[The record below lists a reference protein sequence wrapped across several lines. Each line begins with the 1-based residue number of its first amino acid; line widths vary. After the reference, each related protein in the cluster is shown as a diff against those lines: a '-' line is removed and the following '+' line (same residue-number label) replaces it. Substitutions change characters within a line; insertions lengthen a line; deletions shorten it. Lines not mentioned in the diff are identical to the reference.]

1 MTDKKDNYKTLNL
14 AKINWFD
21 QSKGFGVVS
30 DIVSHYQ
37 FFVHYRQCKL
47 PDYSKLGEG
56 EYVFIGEGHDSKRNK
71 DIVTR
76 ISIIDSFDKWVYI
89 KGLWQNSSS
98 GKEDYRTILCYIA
111 RKAIRG
117 SLKEQFHNGFVQILL
132 NSDILSVFKDT
143 YSIIY
148 DSLRAESAIS
158 TYSLSKDL
166 EAIDI
171 AIIDN
176 KTIEYADIIK
186 DYHPFSLYLKLLYS
200 YKYHKDFQRIIEF
213 NFNVKGLPSFMSE
226 LKRFICDVNPSS
238 ASSLSENPSSMLDKA
253 VYNTL
258 NGRELLEQLNATILS
273 DDKKE
278 QDVYLIQHGWLP
290 QENIAFVID
299 KYNLTAPDIDNL
311 IRSQYCSDSV
321 KSILF
326 ERKVD
331 LFFGAEGFK
340 VQNYSIS
347 LVKQSDTINNIAP
360 DWLKTFLKRIQE
372 CDSLAAHALEI
383 DLYKKNIIKDI
394 DIDFI
399 IYYIN
404 EFSLEDVSSIFD
416 NHTIEREDK
425 LRLFNI
431 LYEKTDIQN
440 NRIKELL
447 TLAQKELGESYE
459 TWYNQKAT
467 TLTEEQK
474 YNWWKA
480 GLFDSFPAS
489 YFEDSILNDN
499 ESSYKI
505 LNDYLQT
512 GMISISDAINLL
524 FNGLDK
530 YQSISNRYEFYKVF
544 YHIKALLSIDTKS
557 QERILAYD
565 NSFFKVCLWFNQAIE
580 EFDFSVLASK
590 FIYFNPEDQVK
601 IIKRLF
607 CLADAGKITLNVE
620 MLESL
625 ARVDSDLF
633 AIIARE
639 HPCIPIDI
647 STEVIIKALSS
658 IKVSGNFSTDKE
670 VLETL
675 FKASHYISKYIK
687 ISEYFDKCSGRV
699 TLQRTS
705 DDTTLGKIKRE
716 GNLFLVELYTSI
728 TVNAYSNYYGLYERQ
743 QRNSRFEEMLQAI
756 KNIEGRRWN
765 STKKVWEVPVV
776 SENRLYE
783 FARNNSVE
791 IEGDAN
797 YHLKNFK
804 ENNEGCPYGIEYCEG
819 RPAPNKDNYT
829 NRDFL
834 WCRNG
839 RCFHSPISMHSPE
852 NYENYTLL
860 DFCRILGINTDSTDS
875 QHRVVKYGKYL
886 AFSSLIN
893 RANNILEHLYC
904 RECGQM
910 LLPTGLSNYQT
921 HLVTN
926 FHCNNKKCSQY
937 EQDIYI
943 SKCFNWKCNGIID
956 KRDSRSC
963 PNSWVICPQCGSC
976 CSNRTVGQRIE
987 HLKELNLPVPISL
1000 YDFIR
1005 LKAGH
1010 LEKREFYCSE
1020 CGVQMKRLEYDRF
1033 FCPNC
1038 RKVLERKPYDF
1049 ADNYVDQQQN
1059 THRT

>member
-1 MTDKKDNYKTLNL
+1 MTNNKDNYTTLNL

-89 KGLWQNSSS
+89 KGLWQNDPS
-98 GKEDYRTILCYIA
+98 GKDDYKKILCYTA
-111 RKAIRG
+111 RKAING
-117 SLKEQFHNGFVQILL
+117 PLKEQFHKGFVQILL
-132 NSDILSVFKDT
+132 NSDTLSVFKDT

-148 DSLRAESAIS
+148 DSLRPESAIS
-158 TYSLSKDL
+158 TYALSEDL

-171 AIIDN
+171 AIVDN

-186 DYHPFSLYLKLLYS
+186 DFHPFSLYLKLLYS

-213 NFNVKGLPSFMSE
+213 NFNVKELPSFMSE
-226 LKRFICDVNPSS
+226 LKRFICDVNPNST
-238 ASSLSENPSSMLDKA
+238 SSLSENPSSMLDKS
-253 VYNTL
+253 VYSML
-258 NGRELLEQLNATILS
+258 NGRELLEQLKTIILS

-290 QENIAFVID
+290 QEDIAYVID
-299 KYNLTAPDIDNL
+299 KYNLTAFDIDNL

-326 ERKVD
+326 ERKVN
-331 LFFGAEGFK
+331 LFFKTEGFRN
-340 VQNYSIS
+340 QYNSIS
-347 LVKQSDTINNIAP
+347 LIKQSETINKIAS
-360 DWLKTFLKRIQE
+360 DWLKTFLKRIRE
-372 CDSLAAHALEI
+372 CDPLSAHALEI

-404 EFSLEDVSSIFD
+404 EFSLEDVSLIFD
-416 NHTIEREDK
+416 NHTIEGEDK

-440 NRIKELL
+440 NKLKELI

-459 TWYNQKAT
+459 TWHDKKAT
-467 TLTEEQK
+467 ALTEEQK

-480 GLFDSFPAS
+480 GLYNSFPAS
-489 YFEDSILNDN
+489 YFEDSILNDK

-505 LNDYLQT
+505 LNGYLQT

-524 FNGLDK
+524 CNGLDK

-544 YHIKALLSIDTKS
+544 YHIKALLSIDNNSK
-557 QERILAYD
+557 ERILAYD
-565 NSFFKVCLWFNQAIE
+565 NAFFKVCLWFNQTIE

-590 FIYFNPEDQVK
+590 FIYFNPDDQVK

-607 CLADAGKITLNVE
+607 RLADTGKITLNVE

-625 ARVDSDLF
+625 TRVDADLF

-647 STEVIIKALSS
+647 STEVIVKALSN
-658 IKVSGNFSTDKE
+658 IKVLGHFSTDKE
-670 VLETL
+670 VFETL
-675 FKASHYISKYIK
+675 FKASHYTSKYIK
-687 ISEYFDKCSGRV
+687 ISEYFDKCSGRI
-699 TLQRTS
+699 TLQRTK
-705 DDTTLGKIKRE
+705 DDTPLGKIKRE
-716 GNLFLVELYTSI
+716 GNMFCVELYTSI
-728 TVNAYSNYYGLYERQ
+728 TVNAYSNYYGSYERQ
-743 QRNSRFEEMLQAI
+743 QRNSRFDEMLQTI
-756 KNIEGRRWN
+756 KKIEGRRWN
-765 STKKVWEVPVV
+765 STKSVWEVPVAA
-776 SENRLYE
+776 ENELYE
-783 FARNNSVE
+783 FARNYCIE
-791 IEGDAN
+791 IEGDTN
-797 YHLKNFK
+797 YHLRNFK
-804 ENNEGCPYGIEYCEG
+804 ENNEGHPYGIEFCEG
-819 RPAPNKDNYT
+819 RPAPNKDSYT
-829 NRDFL
+829 NRAFL

-839 RCFHSPISMHSPE
+839 SCFHSSISMHSPE
-852 NYENYTLL
+852 DYEKYTLL

-875 QHRVVKYGKYL
+875 QQRVVKYGKYL
-886 AFSSLIN
+886 AFSSIIN
-893 RANNILEHLYC
+893 RTNNILEHLYC

-910 LLPTGLSNYQT
+910 LLPSGLSNYQA

-926 FHCNNKKCSQY
+926 FHCSNSNCSQY
-937 EQDIYI
+937 GQDIYI

-956 KRDSRSC
+956 KRDSKSC
-963 PNSWVICPQCGSC
+963 PNGWVICPQCGSC
-976 CSNRTVGQRIE
+976 CSNRITSQRIE
-987 HLKELNLPVPISL
+987 HLRELNQPVPITL

-1010 LEKREFYCSE
+1010 LEKREFFCSE
-1020 CGVQMKRLEYDRF
+1020 CGVQMEKLEYDRF
-1033 FCPNC
+1033 FCPKC

-1049 ADNYVDQQQN
+1049 ADNYVNQQQG